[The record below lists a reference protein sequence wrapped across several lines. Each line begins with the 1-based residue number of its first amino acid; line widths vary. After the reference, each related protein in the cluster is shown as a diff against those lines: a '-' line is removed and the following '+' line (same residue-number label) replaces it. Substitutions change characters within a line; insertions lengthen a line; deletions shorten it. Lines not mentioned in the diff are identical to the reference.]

1 MVAKRKTSKMLQ
13 RFVFSDKTDYRGAT
27 PQEFFL
33 YMQKIVGRWW
43 INDFRTPG
51 EDIDATILEL
61 NMEKLKD
68 NVM

>member
-1 MVAKRKTSKMLQ
+1 MFLAIKLIIA
-13 RFVFSDKTDYRGAT
+13 GAT

-68 NVM
+68 NVMSLTLL